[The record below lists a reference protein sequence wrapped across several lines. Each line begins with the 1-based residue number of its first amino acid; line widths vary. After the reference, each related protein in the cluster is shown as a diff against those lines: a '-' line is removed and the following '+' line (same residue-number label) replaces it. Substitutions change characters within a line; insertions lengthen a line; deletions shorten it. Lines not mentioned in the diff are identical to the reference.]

1 MTTQYDLANPPFSS
15 SSSSLQSKSISG
27 GNIDVKLKELRDYFM
42 TDAISRASP
51 TMAKCIS
58 AVNKQQREDEAAK
71 QCAAN

>member
-1 MTTQYDLANPPFSS
+1 MTWLTHLFLLLLLLC
-15 SSSSLQSKSISG
+15 LQSKSISG

-71 QCAAN
+71 QCVAN